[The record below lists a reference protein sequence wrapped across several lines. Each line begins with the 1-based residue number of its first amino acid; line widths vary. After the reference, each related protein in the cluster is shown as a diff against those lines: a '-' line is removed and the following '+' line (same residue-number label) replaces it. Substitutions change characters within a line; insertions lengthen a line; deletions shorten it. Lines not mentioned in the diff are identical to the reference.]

1 MVSKIYRILK
11 FIREYL
17 RNQQCLNKFMVTDLI
32 IHNSILCMMLNFTII
47 DKCRNNSHPIW
58 DLSLAGKYYGFILA
72 WYWYNFCELFFDNLY
87 WILVCFWCHWHIWT
101 HKFLTEWLILWTYIA
116 LYVCALL
123 GHLDYQLI
131 MVIVVSVALLFVQD
145 SPSWKY

>member
-17 RNQQCLNKFMVTDLI
+17 RNQQCLNKFMVTDLV

-47 DKCRNNSHPIW
+47 DKCRNNFHPIW

-72 WYWYNFCELFFDNLY
+72 WLY
-87 WILVCFWCHWHIWT
+87 CITFANY
-101 HKFLTEWLILWTYIA
+101 FLTTYIEFWF
-116 LYVCALL
+116 VS
-123 GHLDYQLI
+123 G
-131 MVIVVSVALLFVQD
+131 VIGIFEHINF
-145 SPSWKY
+145 